1 MAGADSSQGPG
12 WWQASDGKW
21 YPPESKPGAQPGDQ
35 AGQPA
40 GSQQPAAQQPAAQ
53 QPAAQPAASAVPAAS
68 PVGGDAS
75 TEGGFFGRLFD
86 MSFTR
91 FVTPSLIKILFILA
105 IIVVS
110 LVSVFMLIG
119 GAASAGDG
127 GIVLVI
133 LAPIYWLLGIIYVRV
148 LLELAIVFFRIEIN
162 TRPRS

>member
-21 YPPESKPGAQPGDQ
+21 YPPESKPGAQPSQ
-35 AGQPA
+35 PSEPAQPA
-40 GSQQPAAQQPAAQ
+40 QQPASQPAQQPAA
-53 QPAAQPAASAVPAAS
+53 PGGNIPPAS
-68 PVGGDAS
+68 PIGGDVAG
-75 TEGGFFGRLFD
+75 EGGFFSRLFD

-91 FVTPSLIKILFILA
+91 FVTPSLIKVLFILA

-110 LVSVFMLIG
+110 IVSLFMLIG

-133 LAPIYWLLGIIYVRV
+133 LAPIYWLLGIIYARV
-148 LLELAIVFFRIEIN
+148 FLELAIVFFRIEMN
-162 TRPRS
+162 TRPR

>member
-1 MAGADSSQGPG
+1 MSGADSSQGPG

-21 YPPESKPGAQPGDQ
+21 YPPESKPGAQPS
-35 AGQPA
+35 QP
-40 GSQQPAAQQPAAQ
+40 SEPA
-53 QPAAQPAASAVPAAS
+53 QPAAQPAQPAAQPAS
-68 PVGGDAS
+68 SGMPAAAPVGGDAS
-75 TEGGFFGRLFD
+75 TEGGFFSRLFD

-91 FVTPSLIKILFILA
+91 FVTPSLIKVLFILA

-110 LVSVFMLIG
+110 LVAVFMLIG

-133 LAPIYWLLGIIYVRV
+133 LAPIYWLLGIIYARV